1 MASDTTSPNR
11 FRQLV
16 YRALRLRCPVCGE
29 GRLFPGFFRTLDH
42 CPACDSTIE
51 REPGFF
57 LGAIYFNYGL
67 TALMTLVGYG
77 ILRIGL
83 DLPSKTVMAITITF
97 VFLFPIWFH
106 RYARSLWL
114 GFDEYH
120 DPRGGR
126 PVV

>member
-1 MASDTTSPNR
+1 MR

-16 YRALRLRCPVCGE
+16 RRALRLRCPICGE
-29 GRLFPGFFRTLDH
+29 GQLFPGFFRTLDQ
-42 CPACDSTIE
+42 CPVCGSRIE

-67 TALMTLVGYG
+67 TALITLVGYG
-77 ILRIGL
+77 ILRIGVG
-83 DLPSKTVMAITITF
+83 LPSRTVMAITIAF
-97 VFLFPIWFH
+97 VVLFPIWFH

-120 DPRGGR
+120 DPRGDT
-126 PVV
+126 